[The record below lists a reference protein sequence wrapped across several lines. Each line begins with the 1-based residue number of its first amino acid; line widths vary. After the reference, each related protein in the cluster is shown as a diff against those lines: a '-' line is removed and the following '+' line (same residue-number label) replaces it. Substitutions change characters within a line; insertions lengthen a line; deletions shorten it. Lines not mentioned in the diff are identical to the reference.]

1 MLFVDRFYNS
11 LRSLINLEIRAMSNN
26 SKNQDSEGKERQTS
40 LEEDLDLQLDDFD
53 DEIIDLV
60 DPLEGEGA
68 ESDDSSV
75 HDETWD
81 DEDDL
86 SFEDFDVEMELGEDE
101 PSKGSMMEPLED
113 EEESKT
119 DSWKEIENERGKPF
133 GGEDET
139 SKAAAGESDEGI
151 KEDDPFSDEALAEL
165 FASHESEVAKL
176 LEEATGC
183 TVEDEKV
190 PSAEAVSV
198 SEEEL
203 PEDLFA
209 DLEME
214 AEEIGEEGDAPE
226 SASVSEE
233 ELPED
238 LFADLEMEAEEIGEE
253 GDAPES
259 ASVSEEELPEDLFA
273 DLELEAEGIGEEGD
287 APESAS
293 VSEEE
298 LPEDLFADLELEAEG
313 IGEEGDTPEAPSAVG
328 EEVSAEVVS
337 DFERELDSV
346 IDETVAAASA
356 LASEEEPQSEV
367 TDFEAETEKVSQMDI
382 FEEIAPAAAEE
393 LATLVSVQ
401 VEEVVTRLVEQ
412 RLPAIVERLVAQE
425 IEKIRSSLEPGE

>member
-1 MLFVDRFYNS
+1 VLFVDRFYNS

-40 LEEDLDLQLDDFD
+40 MEEDLDLQLDDFD

-101 PSKGSMMEPLED
+101 PSKGSMMEPLEY

-214 AEEIGEEGDAPE
+214 AEGIGEEGDASE

-238 LFADLEMEAEEIGEE
+238 LFADLEMEAEE
-253 GDAPES
+253 
-259 ASVSEEELPEDLFA
+259 
-273 DLELEAEGIGEEGD
+273 IGEEGD

-367 TDFEAETEKVSQMDI
+367 TDFEAGTEKVSQMDI

>member
-86 SFEDFDVEMELGEDE
+86 SFEDFDVEMELGEDD

-238 LFADLEMEAEEIGEE
+238 LFADLE
-253 GDAPES
+253 
-259 ASVSEEELPEDLFA
+259 
-273 DLELEAEGIGEEGD
+273 
-287 APESAS
+287 
-293 VSEEE
+293 
-298 LPEDLFADLELEAEG
+298 LEAEG

-367 TDFEAETEKVSQMDI
+367 TDFEAGTEKVSQMDI

>member
-40 LEEDLDLQLDDFD
+40 MEEDLDLQLDDFD

-86 SFEDFDVEMELGEDE
+86 SFEDFDVEMELGEDD

-287 APESAS
+287 
-293 VSEEE
+293 
-298 LPEDLFADLELEAEG
+298 
-313 IGEEGDTPEAPSAVG
+313 TPEAPSAVG

>member
-1 MLFVDRFYNS
+1 
-11 LRSLINLEIRAMSNN
+11 MSNN

-86 SFEDFDVEMELGEDE
+86 SFEDFDVEMELGEDD

-190 PSAEAVSV
+190 PSAEAV
-198 SEEEL
+198 
-203 PEDLFA
+203 
-209 DLEME
+209 
-214 AEEIGEEGDAPE
+214 
-226 SASVSEE
+226 
-233 ELPED
+233 
-238 LFADLEMEAEEIGEE
+238 
-253 GDAPES
+253 
-259 ASVSEEELPEDLFA
+259 
-273 DLELEAEGIGEEGD
+273 
-287 APESAS
+287 S